1 MQRAQIAIMPTNN
14 ARDVSA
20 AASSTTALTIGLSHL
35 VEHKANDVPFLF
47 SSQQGAGTQGK
58 FHQNALL
65 GGFSSALAGRVPCVD
80 TGVNLEVIGLP

>member
-35 VEHKANDVPFLF
+35 VEHKANTVPFLF
-47 SSQQGAGTQGK
+47 SSQWERRRKGNFTKTHSGVVFRPLSPADARVSTP
-58 FHQNALL
+58 AL
-65 GGFSSALAGRVPCVD
+65 
-80 TGVNLEVIGLP
+80 TWK